1 MARSISDQAGDSP
14 MLLSD
19 EQRFNQL
26 CAEINGA
33 LTASG
38 ITVEAILATLPET
51 RKRLYARRYS

>member
-1 MARSISDQAGDSP
+1 